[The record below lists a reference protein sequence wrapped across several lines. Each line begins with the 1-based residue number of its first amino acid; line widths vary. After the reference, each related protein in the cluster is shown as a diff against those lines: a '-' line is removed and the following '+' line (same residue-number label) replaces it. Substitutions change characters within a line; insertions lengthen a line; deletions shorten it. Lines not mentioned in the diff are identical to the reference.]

1 MRTEKEMDGMDREK
15 RGTGKITLYTLP
27 YCMHCKVLKS
37 TLDKIGVPYTDVDVE
52 EKEKM
57 GDWLEDN
64 LKTESY
70 PIIYY
75 ERVPGEYVY
84 ILSKTNLES
93 LSNVRIFTTIEQ
105 ALEILLKYYY
115 EI

>member
-1 MRTEKEMDGMDREK
+1 MEIKKETVKEKKGV
-15 RGTGKITLYTLP
+15 GKITLYTLP

-37 TLDKIGVPYTDVDVE
+37 TLDKIGIPYRDINVDENELV
-52 EKEKM
+52 
-57 GDWLEDN
+57 GDRLEQT
-64 LKTESY
+64 LQTESY
-70 PIIYY
+70 PIIYLY
-75 ERVPGEYVY
+75 KRPGEHVY
-84 ILSKTNLES
+84 IVSKTNLES

>member
-1 MRTEKEMDGMDREK
+1 MENKTVKEKKGV
-15 RGTGKITLYTLP
+15 GKITLYTLP

-37 TLDKIGVPYTDVDVE
+37 TLDKMDIPYRDINVE
-52 EKEKM
+52 ENELV
-57 GDWLEDN
+57 GDRLEQT
-64 LKTESY
+64 LQTESY
-70 PIIYY
+70 PIIYLY
-75 ERVPGEYVY
+75 KRPGEHVY

>member
-1 MRTEKEMDGMDREK
+1 MELKKETVKEKKGV
-15 RGTGKITLYTLP
+15 GKITLYTLP
-27 YCMHCKVLKS
+27 HCMHCKVLKS
-37 TLDKIGVPYTDVDVE
+37 TLDKMDVPYKEVDVE

-70 PIIYY
+70 PIIYF

-84 ILSKTNLES
+84 ILSNTNLES